1 MFNDNKNDYH
11 HQKEH
16 KKLHKTLRNSFF
28 YSLNSFPLS
37 TKLQTSCFPDGY
49 DENGFLA
56 TFLPMY

>member
-16 KKLHKTLRNSFF
+16 KKLHIRLLETVFF

-37 TKLQTSCFPDGY
+37 TKPQTSCFPDGY

-56 TFLPMY
+56 TF